1 MQTSSISFA
10 PHVEIGDSA
19 RRIAN
24 ARARDSCPPQK
35 CLPATDISI
44 YAYLRGKKS
53 HFSATFCKEEPSRS
67 CGILVYRRWY
77 GIVGWAVS

>member
-24 ARARDSCPPQK
+24 ARARDSCPPRER
-35 CLPATDISI
+35 LLATDISI
-44 YAYLRGKKS
+44 YAYLRGKKV
-53 HFSATFCKEEPSRS
+53 
-67 CGILVYRRWY
+67 ILVQLFVKKSRR
-77 GIVGWAVS
+77 GAVAYLFIGGGTELSGGQ